1 MVVFTTDSGVKENI
15 MVEEPTLANRTPSMM
30 VSGSLANTMEL
41 ELSYGLMVLPTK
53 VSGRAAE
60 RTVEVSSWVLTE
72 RYTKVN
78 G

>member
-1 MVVFTTDSGVKENI
+1 